1 MADDRADAISK
12 LTSAIGEIDAVIAA
26 LQAKKAP
33 LQTAL
38 DSYTDQTA
46 DYTVVLDD
54 GNGRSLTVTQ
64 RGNDKDDAARKA
76 MTQNPGFTA
85 VHRKTEAVPVTL
97 PPIPEIE
104 PPATL
109 AADVTAEVAAEQP
122 GAALPAQ
129 TAF

>member
-1 MADDRADAISK
+1 MADAQDARADAISK
-12 LTSAIGEIDAVIAA
+12 LTSAIGEIDAAIAA

-46 DYTVVLDD
+46 DYLVVLDD

-76 MTQNPGFTA
+76 MNLNPGYTA
-85 VHRKTEAVPVTL
+85 VHRKTEAVPVEL
-97 PPIPEIE
+97 PPIPE
-104 PPATL
+104 PVL
-109 AADVTAEVAAEQP
+109 
-122 GAALPAQ
+122 
-129 TAF
+129 